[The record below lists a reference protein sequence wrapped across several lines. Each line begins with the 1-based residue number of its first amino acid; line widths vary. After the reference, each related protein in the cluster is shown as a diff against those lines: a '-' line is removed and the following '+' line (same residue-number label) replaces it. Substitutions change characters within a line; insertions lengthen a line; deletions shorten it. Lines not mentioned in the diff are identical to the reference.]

1 MTWPRSWMMMRRRR
15 RIRRRMRMTV
25 IKIRLDNVASLVEAK
40 AEPNLG
46 DEDGRTSLM
55 RAAADGHAEA
65 MAVRGSTTK
74 PYRT

>member
-1 MTWPRSWMMMRRRR
+1 
-15 RIRRRMRMTV
+15 MTV